1 MWRRKSRTW
10 RRQWLTG
17 QSRRLRQLC
26 LLAAPPQFFLAI
38 LWVFLWCAL
47 TSTEMWCWSRQNCL
61 CIVYNYNGAQ
71 RYEQFLQVSRL
82 YRALILLHQ
91 ALCLLS
97 TFVSSLFMVLYN
109 IYVVKITKILV
120 TSFASSSNE
129 LSLVWLCITGWLTIV
144 LQCYD
149 AVGCVTWRIK
159 LSPKLP
165 NYINV
170 LLDGTLNYT
179 VPYYLPTMHSSV
191 YYCCCC
197 SLNQSCF
204 PTSVRVLQWS
214 SQQKLYGSLEQNFMQ
229 LRCHCLCLT
238 DSGKALMM

>member
-1 MWRRKSRTW
+1 MWNDLRFHITSAQSLAFF
-10 RRQWLTG
+10 RQHLKTSLLSPSYADILIWLTYDYE
-17 QSRRLRQLC
+17 
-26 LLAAPPQFFLAI
+26 LLSLFFLSFPVDLAI
-38 LWVFLWCAL
+38 IDIVWAMLNMLMMMLMKNGTSSSYMLVDWIGGRFELAL
-47 TSTEMWCWSRQNCL
+47 FGSLSSERF
-61 CIVYNYNGAQ
+61 CI
-71 RYEQFLQVSRL
+71 
-82 YRALILLHQ
+82 
-91 ALCLLS
+91 
-97 TFVSSLFMVLYN
+97 FVFMVLYN

-179 VPYYLPTMHSSV
+179 IFPRCIPLCITVVAVHLT
-191 YYCCCC
+191 
-197 SLNQSCF
+197 SLVF
-204 PTSVRVLQWS
+204 
-214 SQQKLYGSLEQNFMQ
+214 Q
-229 LRCHCLCLT
+229 LR
-238 DSGKALMM
+238 